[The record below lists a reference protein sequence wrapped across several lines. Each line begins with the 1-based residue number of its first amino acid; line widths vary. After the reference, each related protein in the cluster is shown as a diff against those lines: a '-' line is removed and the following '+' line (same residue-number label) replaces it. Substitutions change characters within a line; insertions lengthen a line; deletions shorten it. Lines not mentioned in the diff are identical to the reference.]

1 MTPFSF
7 GKTFLLGLALS
18 SLLSLIPF
26 LKMCFFVPVLFLL
39 PFKPNELVPKL
50 NFTVGM
56 WTNSGREVVV
66 GVGVGVVRGVSVLT
80 LFDEVELA
88 VSQVVEFLLSS
99 LGDSVV
105 EVGFMAFK
113 LVSSG
118 VFFFSLNK

>member
-1 MTPFSF
+1 MPPFCFGMSF
-7 GKTFLLGLALS
+7 SLGLALS

-26 LKMCFFVPVLFLL
+26 LKMCFFVPVFFLL
-39 PFKPNELVPKL
+39 SFEPKELVPKL

-56 WTNSGREVVV
+56 WTNSGRIVVV
-66 GVGVGVVRGVSVLT
+66 GGVSVLT

-105 EVGFMAFK
+105 EFGFMGLK

>member
-7 GKTFLLGLALS
+7 GKTFLLGLALY

-56 WTNSGREVVV
+56 WTNSGRIVVV
-66 GVGVGVVRGVSVLT
+66 GGVSVLT
-80 LFDEVELA
+80 LFDEVELG
-88 VSQVVEFLLSS
+88 VSEVVEFLLSS

-105 EVGFMAFK
+105 EFSFMALK

>member
-26 LKMCFFVPVLFLL
+26 LKICFFVPVFFLL
-39 PFKPNELVPKL
+39 SFEPKELVPKL

-56 WTNSGREVVV
+56 WTNSGRVVV
-66 GVGVGVVRGVSVLT
+66 GGVSVLT

>member
-7 GKTFLLGLALS
+7 GMSFLLGLALS

-26 LKMCFFVPVLFLL
+26 LKMCFFVPVFFLL
-39 PFKPNELVPKL
+39 SFEPKEVVPKL

-56 WTNSGREVVV
+56 WTNSGRVVV
-66 GVGVGVVRGVSVLT
+66 FGGVSVLT
-80 LFDEVELA
+80 LFDEVELG
-88 VSQVVEFLLSS
+88 VSEELEFLLSS

-105 EVGFMAFK
+105 EFGFMAFK

-118 VFFFSLNK
+118 VFFLSLNK

>member
-1 MTPFSF
+1 MAPFPFGMSF
-7 GKTFLLGLALS
+7 SLGLALS

-26 LKMCFFVPVLFLL
+26 LKICFFVPVFFLL
-39 PFKPNELVPKL
+39 SFVPKELVPKL

-66 GVGVGVVRGVSVLT
+66 GGVSVLT
-80 LFDEVELA
+80 LFGEVELA
-88 VSQVVEFLLSS
+88 VFEVVEFLLSS
-99 LGDSVV
+99 IGDSVV
-105 EVGFMAFK
+105 EFGFMALK